1 MESLHKLSLV
11 PPVKILRKL
20 KRLRVLQYAEL
31 LSVDARGSGVPKAN
45 CEASSDGQPPGTD
58 IGSEEARTTLLF
70 ASNYSRNELVVGWRV
85 PNIAGWGC
93 QGCLDYLTAGSG

>member
-20 KRLRVLQYAEL
+20 NLLRVLQYAEL
-31 LSVDARGSGVPKAN
+31 LSVEARGRGVPGAN
-45 CEASSDGQPPGTD
+45 EALSDGQPPGTD

-70 ASNYSRNELVVGWRV
+70 ALSWSRNELVVGWRV
-85 PNIAGWGC
+85 PNIAGWWC
-93 QGCLDYLTAGSG
+93 QDWVA